1 MNFKTLASGV
11 SANGAQTAVNL
22 TRELG
27 RTQTGVVQVDG
38 LGTANVAIQGRLDS
52 SLDWVTIVTFT
63 ADDAKAVTIFPEMRS
78 NITGYDSG
86 TITVKLGA

>member
-11 SANGAQTAVNL
+11 TSAVAQTEVNL

-38 LGTANVAIQGRLDS
+38 ITSATVLIQGRLDS
-52 SLDWVTIVTFT
+52 SLDWVTIATFT
-63 ADDAKAVTIFPEMRS
+63 AAGAKAVTIFPEMRS
-78 NITGYDSG
+78 DVDVYSSG